1 MIRRVVLLILVL
13 SAFCDALE
21 RQPNADYHARRER
34 LAKEMK
40 GGVLVLFAGTEAA
53 GQNAVYGFK
62 QDNNFYYLTG
72 WSEPGA
78 AVVIVSPVE
87 ATADRAARPYSEML
101 YLPAHNV
108 AQEKWTG
115 PKLGPENP
123 QAREVTGFDR
133 VEVLDKMRD
142 DLADALPQAA
152 VTVYSDIPTG
162 AETSASSDGLAWLK
176 RANAFPNYVA
186 FKDVKPMLGDLRRIK
201 DAGEIAL
208 IRKASDASIA
218 GQAAALKAIHPG
230 ATEREI
236 AALQQ
241 YEFSKRGCER
251 PAYAPIVGSGF
262 NSTVLHYSEDTGT
275 LKDGD
280 LVVMDVAGEYSMYAS
295 DITRTA
301 PVNGHFTA
309 RQREIY
315 DIVYGAQ

>member
-1 MIRRVVLLILVL
+1 
-13 SAFCDALE
+13 
-21 RQPNADYHARRER
+21 
-34 LAKEMK
+34 MK

-72 WSEPGA
+72 WAEPGA
-78 AVVIVSPVE
+78 GVVIVSPGE

-186 FKDVKPMLGDLRRIK
+186 FKDVK
-201 DAGEIAL
+201 
-208 IRKASDASIA
+208 
-218 GQAAALKAIHPG
+218 
-230 ATEREI
+230 
-236 AALQQ
+236 
-241 YEFSKRGCER
+241 
-251 PAYAPIVGSGF
+251 
-262 NSTVLHYSEDTGT
+262 
-275 LKDGD
+275 
-280 LVVMDVAGEYSMYAS
+280 
-295 DITRTA
+295 
-301 PVNGHFTA
+301 
-309 RQREIY
+309 
-315 DIVYGAQ
+315 